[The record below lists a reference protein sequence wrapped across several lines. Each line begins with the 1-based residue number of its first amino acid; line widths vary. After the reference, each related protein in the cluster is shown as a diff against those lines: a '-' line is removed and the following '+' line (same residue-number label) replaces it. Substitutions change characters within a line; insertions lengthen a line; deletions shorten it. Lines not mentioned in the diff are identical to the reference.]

1 VVDINYFPGIAKMPG
16 YSDTFCNFL
25 RSAKDDKRRLNT
37 AAAAVA
43 GPGETG
49 LGVGAGAGGM

>member
-1 VVDINYFPGIAKMPG
+1 MVDINYFPGIAKMPG

-25 RSAKDDKRRLNT
+25 KSAKDDKRRPNM

-43 GPGETG
+43 GAGETG
-49 LGVGAGAGGM
+49 LGVWAGAGGV